1 MINKKSA
8 RAEMKAP
15 QALSNTKQSGFI
27 QAVILFGIALIAAVI
42 GAFALSGKGA
52 TKSTSSEEAKLAAST
67 LIKQA
72 GDLQEAVQRYR
83 SDRGGFAGMTFS
95 TDPITDASTGLFN
108 TTDRFATRLVGPT
121 RGYVTKRSPNIEAVA
136 GGNRFGSWILKK
148 TLTLDT
154 VAANWAVVTTGLT
167 RDTCIRINNMIY
179 GAQYPVTLAPMASG
193 ATDAIWQTID
203 GIVTVDFTGTATVTG
218 IPEGSTEG
226 CVQTST
232 TAANPDTGVAA
243 EPTFAYFKVVNER
256 GAN

>member
-52 TKSTSSEEAKLAAST
+52 TKSTSSEEAKLAAAT

-83 SDRGGFAGMTFS
+83 SDRGGFNNMTFS
-95 TDPITDASTGLFN
+95 TDASTGLFN
-108 TTDRFATRLVGPT
+108 TTDRFATRLIGPT
-121 RGYVTKRSPNIEAVA
+121 RGYVTKRSPNMEAVA
-136 GGNRFGSWILKK
+136 AGNRFGSWNLK
-148 TLTLDT
+148 TNLTINT
-154 VAANWAVVTTGLT
+154 VPANWAVVTTGLT

-179 GAQYPVTLAPMASG
+179 GAQYPVTTPPLATNL
-193 ATDAIWQTID
+193 ATDVVWQTLA
-203 GIVTVDFTGTATVTG
+203 GTVVTLDFTGTAAVVG
-218 IPEGSTEG
+218 IPIGATEG

-232 TAANPDTGVAA
+232 TAANPDTGVAT
-243 EPTFAYFKVVNER
+243 EPTFAYFKVVNEG